1 MNQPVNPKNPNQ
13 TNNQETTIEVD
24 PTLKTETV
32 EDLEIQQP
40 EVLGETPNLG
50 PENIGAVVSNT
61 QDDLAE
67 VQDRYIR
74 LAAEFENYKKRSD
87 REKQSAVKY
96 ASEGLLH
103 ELLPIIDN
111 LEQALNAAKS
121 YAADNNTDK
130 ANQNMLTGI
139 AMVLKQ
145 FQDVLS
151 RFGITSFSA
160 MGQTFDP
167 SKHEAVSEKVTTDIK
182 SGQVVEEYQKGY
194 MLNDRLVRP
203 ARVVVAK
210 NSTLAN

>member
-1 MNQPVNPKNPNQ
+1 MNQPTNPKNPNQ
-13 TNNQETTIEVD
+13 SSNQPATAEVD

-32 EDLEIQQP
+32 ATLEMEQP
-40 EVLGETPNLG
+40 EVIGETPNLG
-50 PENIGAVVSNT
+50 SENVGAVVDNV

-74 LAAEFENYKKRSD
+74 LAAEFENYKKRSE

-111 LEQALNAAKS
+111 LEQALTAAKNYS
-121 YAADNNTDK
+121 SSSNDK
-130 ANQNMLTGI
+130 ANQNMVTGLT
-139 AMVLKQ
+139 MVLKQ

-160 MGQTFDP
+160 LGQVFDP
-167 SKHEAVSEKVTTDIK
+167 LKHEAVSEKETNDSK
-182 SGQVVEEYQKGY
+182 PGQVVEEYQKGY
-194 MLNDRLVRP
+194 LLNDRLVRA

-210 NSTLAN
+210 APTVIN